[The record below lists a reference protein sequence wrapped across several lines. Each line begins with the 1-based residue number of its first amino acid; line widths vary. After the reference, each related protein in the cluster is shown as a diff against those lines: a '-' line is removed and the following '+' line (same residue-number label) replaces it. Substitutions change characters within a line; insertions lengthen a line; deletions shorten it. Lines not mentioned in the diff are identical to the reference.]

1 MKNVKIKVKTDEQN
15 LAVQKKLMEL
25 NHKND
30 RFAWRVALLYGFDY
44 YNTRDYDGFRAVCSV
59 WKGFRYLVIDKDLD
73 LVLFIDKEE
82 WDRRKEKEVSFEEF
96 IGEDNKTKEIVV
108 DGVTYVRKDIK
119 T

>member
-25 NHKND
+25 NHKNESV
-30 RFAWRVALLYGFDY
+30 AWNVSLTYGYDNCDYQALDFC
-44 YNTRDYDGFRAVCSV
+44 RAVCSV

-73 LVLFIDKEE
+73 LALFIDKEV
-82 WDRRKEKEVSFEEF
+82 WDRRKEKEVSFAEF